1 MLDLTFGLIF
11 WVSAALSIVYGPWV
25 ALWAITRQHI
35 RLRRENDIL
44 RDKVRALMTRV
55 FELVDGPPKR

>member
-25 ALWAITRQHI
+25 ALWSITRQHI

-44 RDKVRALMTRV
+44 RDKVHALMTRV
-55 FELVDGPPKR
+55 FELVDDPPKS